1 MDMNSRP
8 RGGSEGFTLV
18 EILIMMVILSFV
30 ALGIAGL
37 FSHAMVVNASGHD
50 YALLAS
56 EARLALEAL
65 QARPF
70 NDPALDQT
78 GGGERAWPPVNRNF
92 TIVYTVEDFRIE
104 NWGEATN
111 GSESWNAPTSGTGL
125 PTDTA
130 NLKRVTM
137 TVASTNQVLRGRRVL
152 TVTSL
157 KIPG

>member
-1 MDMNSRP
+1 MDKNSRP
-8 RGGSEGFTLV
+8 HDRNEGFTLV

-56 EARLALEAL
+56 EARLALENL
-65 QARPF
+65 QALPF
-70 NDPALDQT
+70 NDPNDDADPLDSL
-78 GGGERAWPPVNRNF
+78 GGATRNWQPLNPNF
-92 TIVYTVEDFRIE
+92 VIEYTVEDFRIDD
-104 NWGEATN
+104 WTEARN
-111 GSESWNAPTSGTGL
+111 GSEAWAAPVA
-125 PTDTA
+125 PEVP
-130 NLKRVTM
+130 NLKRITM
-137 TVASTNQVLRGRRVL
+137 TVTSTNQVLRGRRVL

>member
-1 MDMNSRP
+1 MGSRA
-8 RGGSEGFTLV
+8 RTHENTEGFTLV

-37 FSHAMVVNASGHD
+37 FSHAMITNASGHD

-56 EARLALEAL
+56 EARFALEAL

-70 NDPALDQT
+70 EDAALLDT
-78 GGGERAWPPVNRNF
+78 GATQIWQPINPNF
-92 TIVYTVEDFRIE
+92 LIEYTVEDFRVD
-104 NWGEATN
+104 NWTRADD
-111 GSESWNAPTSGTGL
+111 GSMGWSVPTTGTGAV
-125 PTDTA
+125 TDNA
-130 NLKRVTM
+130 NLKRITM
-137 TVASTNQVLRGRRVL
+137 TVISTKQVLRGRRVL

>member
-1 MDMNSRP
+1 M
-8 RGGSEGFTLV
+8 GGRARTHENAEGFTLV

-50 YALLAS
+50 YAVLAS
-56 EARLALEAL
+56 EARFALEAL

-70 NDPALDQT
+70 EDPALDDTLGTTRTWAPINQ
-78 GGGERAWPPVNRNF
+78 NF
-92 TIVYTVEDFRIE
+92 VITYTVEDYIIQ
-104 NWGEATN
+104 NWTEASAGGWTQAV
-111 GSESWNAPTSGTGL
+111 APDV
-125 PTDTA
+125 P
-130 NLKRVTM
+130 NLKRISM
-137 TVASTNQVLRGRRVL
+137 TVASTNPVLQGRRVL